1 MVPNNADPGVGAYQY
16 IVTMSRYEAEFDTGW
31 EVLDKDDATTRA
43 YAIGVA
49 ERLGEPNREELQAI
63 YAEMDSAYHRSMVEL
78 AYEEG
83 RNEATAVADPDS
95 DADAVW
101 AELVQGEV
109 TTVNP
114 DDVTEGGRDSLP
126 DALDAGELLDR
137 QEVDSTEAVDRPDFL
152 DR

>member
-1 MVPNNADPGVGAYQY
+1 
-16 IVTMSRYEAEFDTGW
+16 MSRYEREFDTGW
-31 EVLDKDDATTRA
+31 EALDKDDATTRA

-49 ERLGEPNREELQAI
+49 ERLGEGNREELEAI

-83 RNEATAVADPDS
+83 RNEAKAAADGD

-109 TTVNP
+109 TTVDP
-114 DDVTEGGRDSLP
+114 DDIPEGRESLP
-126 DALDAGELLDR
+126 DALDSGELLDR
-137 QEVDSTEAVDRPDFL
+137 QDIDSTEAVDRPEFL

>member
-1 MVPNNADPGVGAYQY
+1 
-16 IVTMSRYEAEFDTGW
+16 MSRYDSEFDTEW
-31 EVLDKDDATTRA
+31 DSLDKDEATTRA

-49 ERLGEPNREELQAI
+49 ERLGEFNREALEAI

-83 RNEATAVADPDS
+83 RNEAKAAADPDS
-95 DADAVW
+95 ADADAVW

-109 TTVNP
+109 TTVDP
-114 DDVTEGGRDSLP
+114 EDVPTGRDSLP
-126 DALDAGELLDR
+126 EALDSGELFDR
-137 QEVDSTEAVDRPDFL
+137 QNVDSTERVDRPDFL

>member
-1 MVPNNADPGVGAYQY
+1 
-16 IVTMSRYEAEFDTGW
+16 MSRYQREFDGDW
-31 EVLDKDDATTRA
+31 DSMDKDEATTRA

-49 ERLGEPNREELQAI
+49 ERLGEFNREELEAI

-83 RNEATAVADPDS
+83 RNEAKAVADDGAD

-101 AELVQGEV
+101 AQLVEGE
-109 TTVNP
+109 TTVVDADDIP
-114 DDVTEGGRDSLP
+114 DRGRDGLP
-126 DALDAGELLDR
+126 EALDSGELLDR
-137 QEVDSTEAVDRPDFL
+137 QEVDSTEAVDRPGFL

>member
-1 MVPNNADPGVGAYQY
+1 
-16 IVTMSRYEAEFDTGW
+16 MSRYEAEFDTGW
-31 EVLDKDDATTRA
+31 ETLGKDEATTRA

-49 ERLGEPNREELQAI
+49 ERLGEHNRDELKAI

-83 RNEATAVADPDS
+83 RNEAKAAADPNSD

-109 TTVNP
+109 TTVDP
-114 DDVTEGGRDSLP
+114 DDVPRRDSLP
-126 DALDAGELLDR
+126 EALGSGELLDK
-137 QEVDSTEAVDRPDFL
+137 QDVDSTEAVDKPDFL